1 MQRVPAVGRG
11 DGRADEA
18 DRDGMMDGRIKL
30 EHIGFSYTWT
40 WEDHMAWATRNM
52 APDQAKAM

>member
-1 MQRVPAVGRG
+1 
-11 DGRADEA
+11 
-18 DRDGMMDGRIKL
+18 MMDGRIKL